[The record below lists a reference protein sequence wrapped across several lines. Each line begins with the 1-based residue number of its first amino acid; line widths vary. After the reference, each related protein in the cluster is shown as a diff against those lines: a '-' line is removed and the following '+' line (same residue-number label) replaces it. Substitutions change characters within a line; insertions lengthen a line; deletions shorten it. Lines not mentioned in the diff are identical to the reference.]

1 MHENQRSPGPPVVE
15 ARCYGAHMTAKKR
28 APGVHAL
35 STLTTL
41 RSLKKDALGFLTGLR
56 EKHGDVA
63 RFQVGP
69 YVTYLLSRPEHIKRV
84 LVDEAPRYTK
94 QTRDYDMLRLSLGTG
109 MLTSEGEFWRR
120 QRRIAQP
127 AFHRQQIGG
136 FAATMG
142 RLSREMLSRWGDA
155 GSSID
160 VAHEMMRVTL
170 QIVSATLFSVELDSL
185 IDEIGSAV
193 ATLNRQTI
201 ERIMTLVELPVWV
214 PTARNRELHAATGF
228 FDRLIAKQVADRR
241 ARGPS
246 DAQQDDLLG
255 MLLSARDPETGEG
268 MSDTQLR
275 DEAVTMLA
283 AGHETTANALA
294 WCLHLLAQHP
304 EIERRLGEEAAN
316 VLGDRAATLEDLPR
330 LGYAKQVFQESMRLY
345 PPVWA
350 IGRGC
355 QEDDEIGGYTIE
367 RGADV
372 TMSPWVTQ
380 RHPDV
385 WPDPLRFDPDRFA
398 EGRDIPKFA
407 YFPFSGGARQCIG
420 TGFAMMEGQI
430 ILATVLARYRLAA
443 TGRPVDHEALITLRP
458 RGGLPM
464 LLRRVA

>member
-1 MHENQRSPGPPVVE
+1 MSPWKVRCGPR
-15 ARCYGAHMTAKKR
+15 ARRWYLLRMSHVGRR

-35 STLTTL
+35 STLSTL
-41 RSLKKDALGFLTGLR
+41 RALKKDALGFLTRLR
-56 EKHGDVA
+56 ETHGDVA

-69 YVTYLLSRPEHIKRV
+69 HVTYLLARPEHVRRV
-84 LVDEAPRYTK
+84 LVEEAPRYTK

-109 MLTSEGEFWRR
+109 MLTSEGDFWRR

-142 RLSREMLSRWGDA
+142 RLSHDMLTRWADA
-155 GSSID
+155 GDTID

-170 QIVSATLFSVELDSL
+170 QIVSATLFSVELDSI

-201 ERIMTLVELPVWV
+201 DRIISLVDLPVWV
-214 PTARNRELHAATGF
+214 PTQRNRELHAATGY

-241 ARGPS
+241 AHGPR
-246 DAQQDDLLG
+246 DEQRHDLLG

-268 MSDTQLR
+268 MSDSQLR

-294 WCLHLLAQHP
+294 WCFHLLAQHP
-304 EIERRLGEEAAN
+304 EIERRAADEAGNTLGE
-316 VLGDRAATLEDLPR
+316 RAATLEDLPR
-330 LGYAKQVFQESMRLY
+330 LSYTKQVFQESMRLY

-355 QEDDEIGGYTIE
+355 ADGDVIDGFSID

-372 TMSPWVTQ
+372 TMSPWVTH

-420 TGFAMMEGQI
+420 TGFAMMEAQI
-430 ILATVLARYRLAA
+430 ILSTVLSRYRLAA
-443 TGRPVDHEALITLRP
+443 TPGHTVEHEALITLRP

-464 LLRRVA
+464 RLSRAS